1 MVEKFN
7 TQHTNTV
14 KVFKSTNVNML
25 SFSNV
30 QENTIDEKQESLNI
44 EMLAPW
50 KAQIE
55 EKLT

>member
-1 MVEKFN
+1 
-7 TQHTNTV
+7 
-14 KVFKSTNVNML
+14 ML

-50 KAQIE
+50 ETQIE